1 MAVDQ
6 QLLEIMACIQC
17 RGPLV
22 VVEGG
27 RGLLCESCKLK
38 FPVRDDIPIM
48 LLEEVLDMKS
58 GTRGQGETTAVFTT
72 ATATDTAKTPVADQ
86 PAVAFQLVAG
96 PKKGMRFQV
105 ERGTCKAIGR
115 AVNDPHKTGSYHNI
129 DVTLSLDD
137 NTRKVI
143 QHYVAKQFRRAD
155 AAPGTEFGF
164 RRTSD
169 IVLDDVSVSRLHAM
183 IFYDDIGVGV
193 LDLVSKNGTF
203 VNGEEIE
210 SRLLRKGDTIELG
223 ESKIVLEEQSR

>member
-22 VVEGG
+22 AVEGG
-27 RGLLCESCKLK
+27 RGLLCEVCKLK

-48 LLEEVLDMKS
+48 LLEEILDMKS
-58 GTRGQGETTAVFTT
+58 GSRGQGETTAVFG
-72 ATATDTAKTPVADQ
+72 ATSDTAKMPTVDQ
-86 PAVAFQLVAG
+86 AAMNFHIVAG

-115 AVNDPHKTGSYHNI
+115 AVSDPHKTSSFHSV

-137 NTRKVI
+137 NTRKLI
-143 QHYVAKQFRRAD
+143 QQYVAKQFRRAD
-155 AAPGTEFGF
+155 VPPGTEFGF
-164 RRTSD
+164 RRTGD
-169 IVLDDVSVSRLHAM
+169 IVLEDVSVSRLHAM
-183 IFYDDIGVGV
+183 LFYDDVGVGV
-193 LDLVSKNGTF
+193 LDLVSKNGTY

-223 ESKIVLEEQSR
+223 ESKIMLEG